1 MLIYHVGLKLPTKKN
16 WPFPLF
22 STEKSQLSFKYT
34 IVYYVPLMHIKKKK
48 KKENVFKSSDFKYKS
63 NGVGIN
69 MGL

>member
-1 MLIYHVGLKLPTKKN
+1 MWAENSLPKKIDHFLYFLLRN
-16 WPFPLF
+16 HNC
-22 STEKSQLSFKYT
+22 QFKYT

-48 KKENVFKSSDFKYKS
+48 KENVFESSDFKYKS

>member
-1 MLIYHVGLKLPTKKN
+1 
-16 WPFPLF
+16 
-22 STEKSQLSFKYT
+22 
-34 IVYYVPLMHIKKKK
+34 MHIKKKK